1 MEGAFLASLDSDPLA
16 QLITFFY
23 VFTYR
28 RRGYIF
34 ELKCSDGPGLNFP
47 QLSDPSGLYV
57 RRDGLLGHY
66 LVSRIHS
73 FRGFSSYLHAS
84 YISCKV
90 VEQFLTVVE
99 PDLKTMIDFFSKGYV
114 VP

>member
-1 MEGAFLASLDSDPLA
+1 MQNTGYSTL
-16 QLITFFY
+16 FFS
-23 VFTYR
+23 YR

-66 LVSRIHS
+66 LVSRSHI
-73 FRGFSSYLHAS
+73 FRGFLLIFVHL
-84 YISCKV
+84 SCEI
-90 VEQFLTVVE
+90 VEQ
-99 PDLKTMIDFFSKGYV
+99 I
-114 VP
+114 

>member
-1 MEGAFLASLDSDPLA
+1 MFFL
-16 QLITFFY
+16 
-23 VFTYR
+23 YR

-66 LVSRIHS
+66 LVSRNHS
-73 FRGFSSYLHAS
+73 FRGFSSYLRAS
-84 YISCKV
+84 YIFCKV
-90 VEQFLTVVE
+90 VEEFCIVVDY
-99 PDLKTMIDFFSKGYV
+99 DLQTMLRFFSKG
-114 VP
+114 